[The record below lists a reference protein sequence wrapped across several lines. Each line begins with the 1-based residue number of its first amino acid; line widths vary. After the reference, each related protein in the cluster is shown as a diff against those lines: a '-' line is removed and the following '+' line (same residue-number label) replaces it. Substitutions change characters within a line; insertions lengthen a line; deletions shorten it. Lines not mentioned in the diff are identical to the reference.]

1 MNLPPRVHFI
11 GIGGIGISGLARI
24 FLEFGLKV
32 SGSDLFDSPS
42 IKYLKNNKANI
53 KIGKHRAENLGSD
66 VELVVYTNAIQKN
79 NPEYK
84 AAQRK
89 KIKLMSYPQCL
100 GHLLRDYIPLVVSG
114 THGKST
120 TTAMLAKI
128 FLSAGLDPSILVG
141 TKIKE
146 CDNNNARLG
155 LGRHF
160 ILEGDEYKEAFL
172 NYSPVGLII
181 NNIEADHLDY
191 YKDESAVVKAFQK
204 LSRKVPTG
212 GFVIANADDAN
223 VMKSVRGVKCRLITF
238 GLKHGDYQAMHIRR
252 HGELTRFAVKGLEN
266 FDLALKVP
274 GLHNVKNALAACVLA
289 LTFGVNLETIK
300 KALLAYEG
308 AWRRF
313 EIKSEKGG
321 VLFIDDYAHHP
332 TEIRVTLAAAR
343 QLFAGRR
350 IWCVFQPHSQDRT
363 RKLFSDFV
371 SAFGDCDWLV
381 LTEIYHVAG
390 RENTHAVSAE
400 SLYKEIKVHKKNCLY
415 FKNYK
420 TIPKILSKKLVSG
433 DVVIT
438 MGAGNITEISDSYL
452 K

>member
-1 MNLPPRVHFI
+1 MKLPRSVHFI
-11 GIGGIGISGLARI
+11 GIGGIGISGLAKI

-32 SGSDLFDSPS
+32 SGSDLFDSPG
-42 IKYLKNNKANI
+42 IRYLKNNKANI
-53 KIGKHRAENLGSD
+53 KIGRHRAENVADD
-66 VELVVYTNAIQKN
+66 VELVVYTNAIKKN
-79 NPEYK
+79 NPEYR

-89 KIKLMSYPQCL
+89 GIKLMSYPQCV
-100 GHLLRDYIPLVVSG
+100 GRLLQDYIPLVVSG

-146 CDNNNARLG
+146 CDNNNSRLG

-172 NYSPVGLII
+172 NYSPLGLII

-191 YKDESAVVKAFQK
+191 YKNESAIIRAFQK
-204 LSRKVPTG
+204 LARKVPAK

-223 VMKSVRGVKCRLITF
+223 VMKSVRGVKCRLITY

-252 HGELTRFAVKGLEN
+252 YGELTRFAVKGPEN

-274 GLHNVKNALAACVLA
+274 GLHNVQNALAACVLA
-289 LTFGVNLETIK
+289 LTFRISLETIK

-313 EIKSEKGG
+313 EIKSKKRGI
-321 VLFIDDYAHHP
+321 LFIDDYAHHP
-332 TEIRVTLAAAR
+332 TEIKVTLATAR
-343 QLFAGRR
+343 QLFIGRR

-363 RKLFSDFV
+363 RKLFSGFV
-371 SAFGDCDWLV
+371 SAFKDCDWLV

-390 RENTHAVSAE
+390 RENTRPFSAK
-400 SLYKEIKVHKKNCLY
+400 SLYKEIKTYKKNCIY

-420 TIPKILSKKLVSG
+420 TIPRILSKKLISG

-438 MGAGNITEISDSYL
+438 MGAGNITEISDGYL